1 MNITIPIPPQC
12 ESEVLAVLHRYLSTT
27 PVITE
32 VKSSSPTEL
41 AVTLEALRQALTQIS
56 QAGKSAQVKALLA
69 EFGAKNVKELK
80 PQDYSAVLEKGS
92 AL

>member
-1 MNITIPIPPQC
+1 MNITIQIPHQC
-12 ESEVLAVLHRYLSTT
+12 EGEVLAVLQRHLSTT

-32 VKSSSPTEL
+32 VKSPAPTEL
-41 AVTLEALRQALTQIS
+41 AVSLEGLRQALTQIS
-56 QAGKSAQVKALLA
+56 QAGKSAQVKTLLA

-80 PQDYSAVLEKGS
+80 PEDYSAVLQKAS